1 MNEWPAVLA
10 AIASALVICGF
21 TWKNHRDSNARVE
34 GLRNDVAWVNNGLSE
49 LKKEVEWLVWH
60 FKRDRER

>member
-10 AIASALVICGF
+10 AIASVLVICGF
-21 TWKNHRDSNARVE
+21 TWKIHRDSNAKVE

-49 LKKEVEWLVWH
+49 LKKDVEWLVWH